1 LLTSLAVTQTGTLHA
16 GQNTAPNAGPFA
28 GLNASSNTGSGLQA
42 GSSAAAQP
50 AARAT
55 PRKITPNDGGG
66 KSLAPNFIE
75 RPGIVEFS
83 GQLIARPLQTLTPAD
98 RARIDAAVAAS
109 GTVLK
114 YYPEVDEYVIDVTPT
129 DPAAPA
135 SGSVTHGPAEN
146 ARAGELMR
154 TGLFEY
160 VHPNWICYPLDR
172 HPNDPQYSSQWHHT
186 VMQSAKAWDITTGS
200 ASVICAF
207 TDTGID
213 MTHPDLA
220 AARVPGFNAV
230 TDLAEVDGGD
240 VSETGGHGTHVAG
253 CGAAIGNNGVGV
265 AGIGWN
271 MKIMMVRVQE
281 PGWGGAYLD
290 DILQGSR
297 WAIEH
302 GAKVASSS
310 YGGVDYWAV
319 GTTGTYIK
327 SIGGL
332 YCYAAGNDGRDL
344 NFFDYPDTIVC
355 GASHAGED
363 RTGWSGY
370 GLAVD
375 VFAPGDNILSS
386 CWGGGFCGASGTS
399 MATPVTNGVI
409 GMIWSANPSLTP
421 QQVENILFAACQDWG
436 APGNDDI
443 YGWGRVNTFR
453 AVQAAVSFGSNKPVA
468 VDDYVG
474 RMLNGTSKTI
484 DVLANDFD
492 PETQPLTISTFNST
506 TTRGGTVTRSVGT
519 GPGGRDQLIYNAPA
533 GITGADSF
541 TYTAMDPTNLTDVAL
556 VTVQLDSIDSFRN
569 PDNPAYTMPGI
580 EGKYY
585 NAAGLSALPNFST
598 MTPYSTVVRSDINI
612 SAGAGNFGDSGMADG
627 VAAVFEGW
635 VTIPSTDWYTF
646 YTTSDDGSRLLIG
659 STVVVSNDGLHGATE
674 ASGEIALKAGTHHIR
689 VEYFENGGDAAL
701 IVAASST
708 TMAKQVIPS
717 SMWRYGNFSDGDF
730 RNPENPSSVSSG
742 LDVAYYSTGTIV
754 TTIPNLDALTPIK
767 TSVVDQINFPATT
780 GVFADS
786 GLSNGVSARFTG
798 YLNIPA
804 TGFYTLYTNSDEGSR
819 LWIGS
824 TLVVE
829 NNGLHTM
836 RERSGVIGLKAG
848 LHALKVDYFE
858 RIGEAGLIVSY
869 DGQNLPKQVIPAS
882 GFARP
887 NPCSA
892 DFDGSGFVD
901 IEDYTAFVV
910 AFEAGEQ
917 DADFDG
923 SGFVDIEDFTGFV
936 VAFEAGC

>member
-1 LLTSLAVTQTGTLHA
+1 MRPNTRPAAGPCLASLLAAFALTQAGVLHA
-16 GQNTAPNAGPFA
+16 AQSLGSITP
-28 GLNASSNTGSGLQA
+28 AST
-42 GSSAAAQP
+42 P
-50 AARAT
+50 PIDIRA
-55 PRKITPNDGGG
+55 ITPNDGGG
-66 KSLAPNFIE
+66 KSLAPNFKA

-98 RARIDAAVAAS
+98 RARIDAAVASAGS
-109 GTVLK
+109 VLK
-114 YYPEVDEYVIDVTPT
+114 YYPEVDEYVIDVTPSA
-129 DPAAPA
+129 PAA
-135 SGSVTHGPAEN
+135 GSVTPNSAAPHSAMPGSAEN

-172 HPNDPQYSSQWHHT
+172 IPNDPQFSSQWHHT

-200 ASVICAF
+200 SSITCAF

-213 MTHPDLA
+213 LTHPDLA

-230 TDLAEVDGGD
+230 TDLAEVNGGD
-240 VSETGGHGTHVAG
+240 VSETGGHGTHVSG

-265 AGIGWN
+265 AGCGWN

-290 DILQGSR
+290 DILQGAR
-297 WAIEH
+297 WAIEN

-386 CWGGGFCGASGTS
+386 CWGGGWCGASGTS

-409 GMIWSANPSLTP
+409 AMIWSANPSLTP

-474 RMLNGTSKTI
+474 KMLTGTSKAI

-492 PETQPLTISTFNST
+492 PETQALTITNFNPT
-506 TTRGGTVTRSVGT
+506 TTKGGAVTLSPGT
-519 GPGGRDQLIYNAPA
+519 GPGGRDQLLYTAPA
-533 GITGADSF
+533 NATGEDSF
-541 TYTAMDPTNLTDVAL
+541 TYTVKDPTNLSDNAV
-556 VTVQLDSIDSFRN
+556 VRIQLSTLDSFRN
-569 PDNPAYTMPGI
+569 PDNPLYTKPGI
-580 EGKYY
+580 EGAYY
-585 NAAGLSALPNFST
+585 DASGLSALPDFST
-598 MTPYSTVVRSDINI
+598 LTPYTKVVRADINI
-612 SAGAGNFGDSGMADG
+612 AAGGGNFGDSGRADN

-635 VTIPSTDWYTF
+635 ITIPSTDWYTF

-659 STVVVSNDGLHGATE
+659 DTVVVTNDGLHGATE
-674 ASGEIALKAGTHHIR
+674 AGGEIALKAGTHRIR
-689 VEYFENGGDAAL
+689 VEYFEAGGDAAL
-701 IVAASST
+701 IVSAASST
-708 TMAKQVIPS
+708 MSKQVIPA
-717 SMWRYGNFSDGDF
+717 SMWRHGNFADGDF
-730 RNPENPSSVSSG
+730 RNPENPSSTAAG
-742 LDVAYYSTGTIV
+742 LEASYYATGTI
-754 TTIPNLDALTPIK
+754 INSLPNLDPLTPVK
-767 TSVVDQINFPATT
+767 TSVVDQINYPSTT

-798 YLNIPA
+798 YLSIPQ
-804 TGFYTLYTNSDEGSR
+804 TGFYTLYTNSDEGSK
-819 LWIGS
+819 LWIGN
-824 TLVVE
+824 TLVVD

-836 RERSGVIGLKAG
+836 RERSGTIGLKAG
-848 LHALKVDYFE
+848 LHAIKVDYFE
-858 RIGEAGLIVSY
+858 RTGEAGLIVSY
-869 DGQNLPKQVIPAS
+869 DGQDLPKQVIPPAA
-882 GFARP
+882 FART

-910 AFEAGEQ
+910 AFEAGDQ
-917 DADFDG
+917 NADFDG

-936 VAFEAGC
+936 VAFESGC